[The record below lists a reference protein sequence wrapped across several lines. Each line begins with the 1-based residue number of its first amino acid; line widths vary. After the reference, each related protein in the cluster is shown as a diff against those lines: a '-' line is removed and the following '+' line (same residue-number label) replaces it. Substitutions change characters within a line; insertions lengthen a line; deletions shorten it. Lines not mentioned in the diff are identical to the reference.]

1 LYIGKKHDFSI
12 LKEEFEPD
20 INWFK
25 NLKVRLDLGYTG
37 FENYYNA
44 KEVIIPKKKPK
55 NKELNQSDIDDNK
68 LKAKKRIKVEHCISG
83 IKRYRILSIKNR
95 IHDLNLYDDVLEV
108 CAGLWNFYLTY

>member
-1 LYIGKKHDFSI
+1 MYIGRKHDFSI
-12 LKEEFEPD
+12 LKEEFETD

-95 IHDLNLYDDVLEV
+95 IHDLCSLSREL
-108 CAGLWNFYLTY
+108 GQISI